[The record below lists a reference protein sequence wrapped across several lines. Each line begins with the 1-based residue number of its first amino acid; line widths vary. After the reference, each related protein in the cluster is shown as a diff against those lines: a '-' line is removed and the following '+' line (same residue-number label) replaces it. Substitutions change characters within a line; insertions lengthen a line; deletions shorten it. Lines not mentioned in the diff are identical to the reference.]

1 MKRTVAILQT
11 FRGDD
16 HGVSVRCYEVH
27 APAAPKRGGDE
38 CVALAD
44 LARAERCLALA
55 AMQDGFSPSSVLR
68 LARTSL
74 DLTVEEMAKECI
86 TTPHRVRLWEKLG
99 MDACVGD
106 VDGIECATDILALLE
121 QSDRGT
127 MLARRAT

>member
-1 MKRTVAILQT
+1 MRSTVAILQT

-16 HGVSVRCYEVH
+16 NGVSVRCYEVH
-27 APAAPKRGGDE
+27 APAAPKCGGDE

-55 AMQDGFSPSSVLR
+55 ALREDFAPSSVLR
-68 LARTSL
+68 FARTAL
-74 DLTVEEMAKECI
+74 NLTVEMLAIECMVH
-86 TTPHRVRLWEKLG
+86 PARVREWERTG
-99 MDACVGD
+99 MRPDSAYDAELVN
-106 VDGIECATDILALLE
+106 DILALLE

>member
-1 MKRTVAILQT
+1 MKRTVAITQT

-16 HGVSVRCYEVH
+16 AGVTVRRYEVH
-27 APAAPKRGGDE
+27 APAAPSLGGDD

-55 AMQDGFSPSSVLR
+55 ALLDGFAPSSVLR
-68 LARTSL
+68 LARAGL
-74 DLTVEEMAKECI
+74 DLTVEMMAKECM
-86 TTPHRVRLWEKLG
+86 TSPQHVRAWERCLQVVEQSLL
-99 MDACVGD
+99 D
-106 VDGIECATDILALLE
+106 DIAALLE

>member
-55 AMQDGFSPSSVLR
+55 AMQDGFAPSSVLR
-68 LARTSL
+68 FARTAL
-74 DLTVEEMAKECI
+74 DMTVEMMAKECM
-86 TTPHRVRLWEKLG
+86 TSPQHVRAWERLG
-99 MDACVGD
+99 PCAMDDALGV
-106 VDGIECATDILALLE
+106 VEDILAILE

>member
-68 LARTSL
+68 LARTAL
-74 DLTVEEMAKECI
+74 DLTVELMAKECI
-86 TTPHRVRLWEKLG
+86 TTPHHVRAWERGGYVEQAIL
-99 MDACVGD
+99 D
-106 VDGIECATDILALLE
+106 DITALLE
-121 QSDRGT
+121 QSDRGA
-127 MLARRAT
+127 MVARRLP

>member
-16 HGVSVRCYEVH
+16 NGVSVRCYEVH

-38 CVALAD
+38 CVSLAD

-68 LARTSL
+68 FARTAL
-74 DLTVEEMAKECI
+74 DMTVEMLAKECM
-86 TTPHRVRLWEKLG
+86 TSPQHVRSWERIGLT
-99 MDACVGD
+99 DRVGD
-106 VDGIECATDILALLE
+106 VDAPEIINDIIALLE

-127 MLARRAT
+127 MEARRV

>member
-1 MKRTVAILQT
+1 MQT

-16 HGVSVRCYEVH
+16 AGVTVRCYEVH

-38 CVALAD
+38 CVSLAD

-68 LARTSL
+68 FARTAL
-74 DLTVEEMAKECI
+74 DMTVEMMAKECI
-86 TTPHRVRLWEKLG
+86 TSSSHVRQWEKLG
-99 MDACVGD
+99 DAPD
-106 VDGIECATDILALLE
+106 DIINDILALLE